1 MGPIT
6 SFAKRIS
13 IERELDQVD
22 YHGGNRAKRERE
34 KGENIRLDQR
44 ESVEEV
50 EVNRTRRDV
59 TFIIQMQRN

>member
-1 MGPIT
+1 MIKWRKPGKEREI
-6 SFAKRIS
+6 KMRIS
-13 IERELDQVD
+13 VSI
-22 YHGGNRAKRERE
+22 
-34 KGENIRLDQR
+34 R